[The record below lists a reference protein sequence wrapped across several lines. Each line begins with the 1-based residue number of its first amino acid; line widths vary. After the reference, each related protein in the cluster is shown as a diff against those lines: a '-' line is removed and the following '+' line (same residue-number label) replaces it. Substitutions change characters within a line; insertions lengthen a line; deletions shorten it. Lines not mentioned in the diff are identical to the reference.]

1 MANCIVI
8 FFAIVD
14 IGLCFLI
21 SVCYFATSYTAYDKS
36 YSSKINK
43 AIIRAII
50 DFRHLNSY
58 LMAVEDYHRIVIRIY
73 VDKEAVT
80 SFCMNI
86 KHSYIH

>member
-1 MANCIVI
+1 VY
-8 FFAIVD
+8 
-14 IGLCFLI
+14 GERYL
-21 SVCYFATSYTAYDKS
+21 
-36 YSSKINK
+36 SKINK

-50 DFRHLNSY
+50 DFRHLDRY

-73 VDKEAVT
+73 ADKETVT